1 DTPAP
6 VIKQEVQS
14 MPDELRPLVH
24 QQLEAAGNQRL
35 IWHGEVWPGQQ
46 MEWEI
51 EQDKNHQSSS
61 PDEAAPWQTTMR
73 LTTPRLGNVEARLR
87 ISGNSLQLNLITPIG
102 ATAADL
108 RDELPSLSDALS
120 AAGINLQ
127 TAQVRHEPD

>member
-1 DTPAP
+1 
-6 VIKQEVQS
+6 

-35 IWHGEVWPGQQ
+35 VWHGEVWPGQQ

-51 EQDKNHQSSS
+51 EQDKNHQPASSS
-61 PDEAAPWQTTMR
+61 DEAAPWQTTMR

-108 RDELPSLSDALS
+108 RDELPSLNDALS

-127 TAQVRHEPD
+127 TAQVRHEPN